1 VNDTRFLVFVLRV
14 VCIAAI
20 SVVLYLWMTSSG
32 PDE

>member
-1 VNDTRFLVFVLRV
+1 VLGV

-20 SVVLYLWMTSSG
+20 SVVLYLWMISSE

>member
-1 VNDTRFLVFVLRV
+1 MNDARFLVFVLGV

-20 SVVLYLWMTSSG
+20 SIVLYLWMLSSE

>member
-1 VNDTRFLVFVLRV
+1 VKDTRFPVFVLGV

-20 SVVLYLWMTSSG
+20 SVALYLWMISSG